1 MVSRFDTI
9 ASYNRGDQGF
19 VNEYFPSYSRLPSAY
34 NVVKHNNGNP
44 ADVAYKASLVSYLQQ
59 VLIYHALFM
68 SARMYDTIGA

>member
-44 ADVAYKASLVSYLQQ
+44 SDVAYKAQLV
-59 VLIYHALFM
+59 
-68 SARMYDTIGA
+68 